1 METVRNMKLGRN
13 DLCWCKSGRKY
24 KSCHLAF
31 DEKLARFAFEG
42 HMIPTHEMIK
52 NREQI
57 EGIREAGKLNTEIL
71 DMISEHVKEG
81 ISTGEIDRRIHEY
94 TLAHGAVPAPLGF
107 EGYPKSVCTSI
118 DDVVC
123 HGIPDNRRALKSG
136 EIVNIDVTTI
146 LNGYYGDAS
155 RMYCIGEVSEE
166 KKRLVKVA
174 KECLDLG
181 FEAVKPWGHL
191 GDVGYAINTHAEKN
205 GYSIVV
211 EIGGHGVGLD
221 FHEEPWVSH
230 IGQPGAD
237 IVLAPGMIFTIEP
250 MVNMGEADVWQDED
264 DGWTVRTED
273 GLPSAQWEYTVLVT
287 EQGAE
292 ILTR

>member
-1 METVRNMKLGRN
+1 MKFGRN
-13 DLCWCKSGRKY
+13 DMCWCGSGKKY
-24 KSCHLAF
+24 KSCHLSF
-31 DEKLARFAFEG
+31 DERLAVLASEG
-42 HMIPTHEMIK
+42 KMVPTHEMIK
-52 NREQI
+52 NKEQI

-71 DMISEHVKEG
+71 DMISEYVREG

-94 TLAHGAVPAPLGF
+94 TIAHGGIPAPLGF

-123 HGIPDNRRALKSG
+123 HGIPDENRVLQSG
-136 EIVNIDVTTI
+136 EIVNVDVTTI

-166 KKRLVKVA
+166 KRRLVRVA

-181 FEAVKPWGHL
+181 LDAVKPWGYL
-191 GDVGYAINTHAEKN
+191 GDVGYAIQTHAQEN
-205 GYSIVV
+205 GYTIVV
-211 EIGGHGVGLD
+211 EIGGHGGGLD

-230 IGQPGAD
+230 IGQPGTD
-237 IVLAPGMIFTIEP
+237 IVLVPGMIFTIEP
-250 MVNMGEADVWQDED
+250 MVNMGLADVWQDEE
-264 DGWTVRTED
+264 DGWTIRTDD

-287 EQGAE
+287 EQGSE